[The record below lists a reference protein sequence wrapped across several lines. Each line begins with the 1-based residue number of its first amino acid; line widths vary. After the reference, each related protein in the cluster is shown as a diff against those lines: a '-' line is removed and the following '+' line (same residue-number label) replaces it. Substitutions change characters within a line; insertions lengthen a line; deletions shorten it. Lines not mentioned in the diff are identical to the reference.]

1 MRIGIGYDIHPLAPG
16 RKLILGGVEIPHN
29 KGLLGH
35 SDADA
40 LIHSIC
46 DALLGAAAAGDIGLL
61 FPSDNAAYQDAPS
74 VGFLREVVQLVRRR
88 GKEIENIDSVIVA
101 QKPRLSPFFDR
112 MRQTLAAALG
122 ISVDCVSVKGKS
134 PEGIGSV
141 GREEAIAAYSVA
153 LLRDRSPD

>member
-1 MRIGIGYDIHPLAPG
+1 MRIGIGYDIHPLSPG
-16 RKLILGGVEIPHN
+16 RTLILGGVEIPHD

-61 FPSDNAAYQDAPS
+61 FPSDNEAYKDAPS
-74 VGFLREVVQLVRRR
+74 VGFLREVVQVVRRG
-88 GKEIENIDSVIVA
+88 GKEIENIDSVIIA
-101 QKPRLSPFFDR
+101 QRPRLSPFFDR
-112 MRQTLAAALG
+112 MREIVAAAAD
-122 ISVDCVSVKGKS
+122 IPVDRVSIKGKS
-134 PEGIGSV
+134 PEGVGSL
-141 GREEAIAAYSVA
+141 GTEEAIAAYSVA

>member
-46 DALLGAAAAGDIGLL
+46 DALLGAAASGDIGLL
-61 FPSDNAAYQDAPS
+61 FPSDNEAYKDAS
-74 VGFLREVVQLVRRR
+74 SLGFLREVAQLVRHTGR
-88 GKEIENIDSVIVA
+88 EIENIDSVIIA
-101 QKPRLSPFFDR
+101 QNPRLSPFFDR
-112 MRQTLAAALG
+112 MRETVAAAAG
-122 ISVDCVSVKGKS
+122 ISVDRVNIKGKS
-134 PEGIGSV
+134 PEGIGAL
-141 GREEAIAAYSVA
+141 GNEEAIAAYSVA
-153 LLRDRSPD
+153 LLRDGPSD